1 MNRDPSGVDDVIPVP
16 RIRLEVVKLFL
27 RKAAMT
33 CTLSVPLQIIAEV
46 HEIDGGGYW
55 AEVRRFPGCVAQG
68 ETIEALKANIVQ
80 AVEDW
85 LAGSSVKTQ
94 DEARQLAEIQG
105 SSPALDESFPQPYG
119 YQPPPSWADEDE

>member
-1 MNRDPSGVDDVIPVP
+1 
-16 RIRLEVVKLFL
+16 
-27 RKAAMT
+27 MT

-55 AEVRRFPGCVAQG
+55 AEVPRFPGCVAQA
-68 ETIEALKANIVQ
+68 ETIEALKENIVQ

-85 LAGSSVKTQ
+85 LNGSPVKTE

-105 SSPALDESFPQPYG
+105 SSKLVDESFPQPYP
-119 YQPPPSWADEDE
+119 YLPPRSWIDEDA